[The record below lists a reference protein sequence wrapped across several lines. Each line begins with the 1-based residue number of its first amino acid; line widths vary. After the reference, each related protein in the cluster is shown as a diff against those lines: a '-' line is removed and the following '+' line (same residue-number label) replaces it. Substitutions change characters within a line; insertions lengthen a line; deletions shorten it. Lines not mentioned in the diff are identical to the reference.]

1 MVCLFATLRRIDTID
16 LENVLKDFES
26 RNVMPFKKNT
36 KTLYFYLRAIIVIL
50 HFFIFFDEN

>member
-26 RNVMPFKKNT
+26 RNAMPFKK
-36 KTLYFYLRAIIVIL
+36 TLKHCTFIL
-50 HFFIFFDEN
+50 EPS